1 MPPNSLIT
9 NVLFCVFVQEESEE
23 VHAVR
28 VPTGLNTEQ
37 VKTGL
42 APLDSYLLFHQFQLK
57 IVKKISSHARH
68 LTPTLTQV
76 RTTRCAANQ
85 AKRLTAAT
93 GSSS

>member
-57 IVKKISSHARH
+57 IVK
-68 LTPTLTQV
+68 
-76 RTTRCAANQ
+76 
-85 AKRLTAAT
+85 
-93 GSSS
+93 